1 MRDILKETLRYLGYG
16 KAEPDEATLALIVRA
31 GEELSAAVKERIT
44 LLELPVCVEDNR
56 VQAGSAEFKSE
67 KLSAHLSGCER
78 CVLLCATLGAGVDRL
93 LARAS
98 AREMGYAAVL
108 NAAASA
114 WIEEFLDE
122 WQAGYAK
129 EHPEYGL
136 VSRFSPGYG
145 DWDIACQ
152 RELLNLLSA
161 WRIGVTATES
171 SMLVPVKSV
180 TALLGLKPGGC
191 GTEYASRDCSKCNK
205 LDCNFRKETI

>member
-1 MRDILKETLRYLGYG
+1 MRDIVKETLRYLGFG
-16 KAEPDEATLALIVRA
+16 KAEPDAATLALIARA

-44 LLELPVCVEDNR
+44 LLELPLSIEGDS
-56 VQAGSAEFKSE
+56 VQAGGVMFISK

-114 WIEEFLDE
+114 WIEDFLDE
-122 WQAGYAK
+122 WQAEYLSQ
-129 EHPEYGL
+129 HPGESA
-136 VSRFSPGYG
+136 VFRFSPGYG
-145 DWDIACQ
+145 DWDISCQ
-152 RELLNLLSA
+152 NEILNLLSA

-180 TALLGLKPGGC
+180 TALLGIKSDGC
-191 GTEYASRDCSKCNK
+191 GTENAWHDCGKCTK